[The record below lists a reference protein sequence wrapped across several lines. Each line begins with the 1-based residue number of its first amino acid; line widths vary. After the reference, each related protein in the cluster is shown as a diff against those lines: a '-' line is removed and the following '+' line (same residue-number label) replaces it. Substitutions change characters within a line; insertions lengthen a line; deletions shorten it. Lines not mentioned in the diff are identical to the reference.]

1 MSRLAGFT
9 SQIYSSNGM
18 GAKAEIAHRSNP
30 NATSGKIT
38 GAVSYTLY
46 ATTNDY
52 IMVYETIYLSTS
64 VNVII
69 D

>member
-1 MSRLAGFT
+1 
-9 SQIYSSNGM
+9 M

-52 IMVYETIYLSTS
+52 IMVYDYLS
-64 VNVII
+64 VYQRKCY
-69 D
+69 